1 MLGGAGCQAILM
13 RVLDRARATHPSLEE
28 VRIVLG
34 SDPHL
39 DLALGLETHPVEEVA
54 EGLGTMLVELFE
66 LLDRLIGNDLSV
78 QLAEMS
84 KRDGRTSLAN
94 SGPEG
99 SSPQSRGPA

>member
-1 MLGGAGCQAILM
+1 MPESRAECGEGAREVFACGLFA
-13 RVLDRARATHPSLEE
+13 AGEE
-28 VRIVLG
+28 LVGRE
-34 SDPHL
+34 
-39 DLALGLETHPVEEVA
+39 ETRPVEEVA
-54 EGLGTMLVELFE
+54 EGHGTMLVELFE